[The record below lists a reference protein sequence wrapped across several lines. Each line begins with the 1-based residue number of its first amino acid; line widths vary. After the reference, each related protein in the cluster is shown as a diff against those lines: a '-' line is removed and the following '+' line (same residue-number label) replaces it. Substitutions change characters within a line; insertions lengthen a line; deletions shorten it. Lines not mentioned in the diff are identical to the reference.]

1 MGDYLITT
9 GGSDCFRGTYLWLAC
24 VQPQSVVG
32 TPVRGHSHHGGDKD
46 VVRSVSSIWSILFVW
61 FVWSIWE
68 DRSRGLSPSRR
79 DQNVECL
86 LFNVE
91 LIGMKYGSSRLRK
104 HSIDVLRQAQHER
117 ETPVNSLAAPFVL
130 SPFDV
135 LRTGLSKP
143 MVSSS
148 NRMNGGFL
156 RNLLD
161 PTNQIDET
169 NQTNL
174 AKQIRPISQSASA
187 GTRRSHLALLCH

>member
-1 MGDYLITT
+1 MEAPFDSIFSGTNSPTPMGDYLITT
-9 GGSDCFRGTYLWLAC
+9 GGSDCFMGTYLWLAC

-104 HSIDVLRQAQHER
+104 HSIDVLRPAC
-117 ETPVNSLAAPFVL
+117 
-130 SPFDV
+130 
-135 LRTGLSKP
+135 
-143 MVSSS
+143 MVFGCS
-148 NRMNGGFL
+148 FL
-156 RNLLD
+156 RSDEELGWRD
-161 PTNQIDET
+161 IDWHLPHGG
-169 NQTNL
+169 QT
-174 AKQIRPISQSASA
+174 S
-187 GTRRSHLALLCH
+187 